1 MTDREIL
8 ATIEEVARESLG
20 YQGHLQPDM
29 RVVEDVGLDSL
40 ELLSL
45 AMDLEERFG
54 VTLEGIAPSSV
65 ERVADLV
72 GAIGRK
78 LDR

>member
-8 ATIEEVARESLG
+8 DAIEEVARKSLG
-20 YQGHLQPDM
+20 YQGHLHPDM

-40 ELLSL
+40 DLLNL
-45 AMDLEERFG
+45 AMELEDRFG
-54 VTLEGIAPSSV
+54 VTLEGIAPASV
-65 ERVADLV
+65 ERVSDLV
-72 GAIGRK
+72 GAISRK